1 MKKRIDT
8 WDTLGGMKI
17 VTLTRGGQVSIP
29 VEFRREWT
37 SNQVMVQKTDRGL
50 LLRPVPDD
58 PLALARGYLADKAR
72 HRMSVEDSL
81 REYREEE
88 IAAEERKFGPLE

>member
-1 MKKRIDT
+1 MRKPVDT
-8 WDTLGGMKI
+8 WNTVSGMKI

-29 VEFRREWT
+29 VEFRRDWT
-37 SNQVMVQKTDRGL
+37 SNRVMVQETDRGL

-58 PLALARGYLADKAR
+58 PLAVARGYLADKTR